1 MVTRMRGIFQ
11 QPRFSVIVWIRKTA
25 EFEEIRNHLIRLV
38 GDEPFESTEYEE
50 MVDFYWGFEEHTK
63 AKQIA
68 DSLRG
73 LSKRSEIVLLRV
85 SSLDDAIASF
95 SLKDERRV
103 RH

>member
-1 MVTRMRGIFQ
+1 MVTRMRGIFP

-25 EFEEIRNHLIRLV
+25 EFEEIRNHLISLV

-50 MVDFYWGFEEHTK
+50 MVDFHWGFEEHTK